1 MGLPARQVV
10 HGRKTERRIQLPG
23 SALEKKSQQAGFAL
37 GSGRRVVASIHLCR
51 VARPRVP
58 VRERTEFAGRKTR
71 RLRRDLLA
79 NDSGAADCDAVVRAN
94 RGRTFSD
101 LWRI

>member
-10 HGRKTERRIQLPG
+10 HGRKTERCLQLPG

-37 GSGRRVVASIHLCR
+37 GSGRRVVASIYLCG

-58 VRERTEFAGRKTR
+58 VRERAEFAGGKTR

-79 NDSGAADCDAVVRAN
+79 DDSGAADCNAGVCAN
-94 RGRTFSD
+94 RRRTFSD